1 MISYIKIK
9 KRIVVGATPGVK
21 FLARIF
27 REKAVDLKTIADRI
41 SATSTMSKGDI
52 IGVLQQLEIVL
63 AWYIVEGIPIKL
75 GILGSFETGIQATA
89 CNTIEE
95 VTEETIKRKYIIFKP
110 SIELKKMLNDAKVN
124 YLDLD
129 IAGLQIPTTTK
140 AEANAIKAE
149 AKANK
154 ATKSTKPNDNTI

>member
-9 KRIVVGATPGVK
+9 KRIAVGATPGVK
-21 FLARIF
+21 FMARIF

-75 GILGSFETGIQATA
+75 GVLGSFETGIQATA
-89 CNTIEE
+89 CNTLEE

-110 SIELKKMLNDAKVN
+110 SIELKKMLDDAKVN
-124 YLDLD
+124 YLDLN
-129 IAGLQIPTTTK
+129 IAGLQIPTTTT
-140 AEANAIKAE
+140 EDT
-149 AKANK
+149 KANK
-154 ATKSTKPNDNTI
+154 ATKSTKPNDNTTKPF